1 MATTT
6 HNVFHLSSELD
17 EQSPDLVITSAN
29 QVAFHVHRHRLLAAS
44 TNHFDTLLSLP
55 SKTAIEFSESSPLI
69 SIMLNTIYDKPLD
82 SLHPNATILI
92 SSIDTL
98 KKYGIPLNQYVHSNT
113 PLFTALVAAAPS
125 CAIDLYIL
133 AAENDLHEL
142 AAAISVYLYSFDL
155 STVTDEMAIRMGP
168 IYLKKLFLLQITRIA
183 TLEQLIAAPLAL
195 HSPTSTCDMDAQHL
209 LARRWDL
216 ATINIQTIATA
227 SMTSASIGGVLGTVE
242 AQTECRFCR
251 DAVQVRVQEVVSGWE
266 QVQKT
271 M

>member
-142 AAAISVYLYSFDL
+142 AAAIS
-155 STVTDEMAIRMGP
+155 
-168 IYLKKLFLLQITRIA
+168 KLFLLQITRIA